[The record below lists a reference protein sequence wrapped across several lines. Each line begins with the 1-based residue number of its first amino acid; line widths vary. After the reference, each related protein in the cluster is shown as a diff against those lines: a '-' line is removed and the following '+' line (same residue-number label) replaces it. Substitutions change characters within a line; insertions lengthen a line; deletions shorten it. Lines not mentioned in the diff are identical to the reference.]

1 MTPSCSS
8 PTSPRWSPWPYVT
21 PLLYPTLTCADFSEQ
36 SKMGLFRG
44 RKMPIYSCTAPRS
57 SAQTLIPRLVQ
68 FPAISEALQ
77 LLPIGP
83 NCPACSELH
92 IAYKLMASQT
102 RDQGQN
108 KGSFSV
114 NVEKTLSSGSPHPIQ
129 ATALLALEGCLL
141 TCLVGLWTLLCD
153 FG

>member
-1 MTPSCSS
+1 
-8 PTSPRWSPWPYVT
+8 
-21 PLLYPTLTCADFSEQ
+21 
-36 SKMGLFRG
+36 
-44 RKMPIYSCTAPRS
+44 MPIYSCTASRS

-83 NCPACSELH
+83 NCPACSEPH

-102 RDQGQN
+102 RDQGQK

-114 NVEKTLSSGSPHPIQ
+114 VAEKTTLSVLRASPPHSSHRPF
-129 ATALLALEGCLL
+129 
-141 TCLVGLWTLLCD
+141 GL
-153 FG
+153 

>member
-1 MTPSCSS
+1 
-8 PTSPRWSPWPYVT
+8 
-21 PLLYPTLTCADFSEQ
+21 
-36 SKMGLFRG
+36 
-44 RKMPIYSCTAPRS
+44 MPIYSCTASRS

-114 NVEKTLSSGSPHPIQ
+114 VAEKTRYLSSGPPHPIQ
-129 ATALLALEGCLL
+129 ATALLAFEGCLL
-141 TCLVGLWTLLCD
+141 TCLVGLWALLCD